1 MARATYM
8 LGLRLPVP
16 ERTGFVDSTLPQI
29 LLAQFFEFRFDQN
42 LEITSSFFRFFY
54 FQNSK
59 NIQIHRWVYQKIDE
73 TNLNWFLQF
82 SQEPT
87 DFSID

>member
-42 LEITSSFFRFFY
+42 LEITSSFFRIFY
-54 FQNSK
+54 F
-59 NIQIHRWVYQKIDE
+59 KIPKI
-73 TNLNWFLQF
+73 FKF
-82 SQEPT
+82 T
-87 DFSID
+87 DGFTKKSMKPI